1 MEKLTKKQTNIL
13 NFIKDFI
20 FKNGYPPTIREVA
33 DQFKIYVR
41 AAQDHLKALERK
53 GYIVREKGKTRS
65 ICLLPRLQTSSLSQL
80 PVLGQVSAG
89 NPLEAV
95 ENIEDIFIVSQ
106 NLFKGKE
113 LFALKIRGDSMVG
126 AGIYEDDFVVV
137 KITTDVKN
145 GEIVVALL
153 KGETTIKR
161 FFLEKNGIK
170 LQPENPEYK
179 PIFSKDV
186 KVIGKVIGLLRKF

>member
-20 FKNGYPPTIREVA
+20 LKNGYPPTIREIA
-33 DQFKIYVR
+33 DHFKVYIR
-41 AAQDHLKALERK
+41 AAQDHLKALEKK

-89 NPLEAV
+89 NPLETV
-95 ENIEDIFIVSQ
+95 ENIEDVFIVSQ
-106 NLFKGKE
+106 NLFHGKK
-113 LFALKIRGDSMVG
+113 LFALKIRGDSMVD

-137 KITTDVKN
+137 KVTDDIKD

-153 KGETTIKR
+153 NGETTIKR
-161 FFLEKNGIK
+161 FFREKGRIK

-179 PIFSKDV
+179 PIFSENI

>member
-20 FKNGYPPTIREVA
+20 FKNGYPPTIREIG
-33 DQFKIYVR
+33 DHFKIYVR
-41 AAQDHLKALERK
+41 AAQDHLKALEKK
-53 GYIVREKGKTRS
+53 GYIFREKGKTRS

-89 NPLEAV
+89 NPLEAI
-95 ENIEDIFIVSQ
+95 ENIEDVFVVSQ
-106 NLFKGKE
+106 NLFHGSK
-113 LFALKIRGDSMVG
+113 LFALKIRGDSMVD

-137 KITTDVKN
+137 NMTGDIKN

-153 KGETTIKR
+153 NGETTIKR
-161 FFLEKNGIK
+161 FFREKNRVR

>member
-20 FKNGYPPTIREVA
+20 LKNGYPPTIREIG
-33 DQFKIYVR
+33 DQFGVYIR
-41 AAQDHLKALERK
+41 AAQDHLKALEKK

-95 ENIEDIFIVSQ
+95 ENIEDVFIVSQ
-106 NLFKGKE
+106 NLFHGKK
-113 LFALKIRGDSMVG
+113 LFALKIRGDSMVD

-137 KITTDVKN
+137 KVTDDIKD

-153 KGETTIKR
+153 NGETTIKR
-161 FFLEKNGIK
+161 FFREKGRIK

-179 PIFSKDV
+179 PIFSENI